1 MSLHPAHAPLPA
13 TTRTER
19 LLLRPLRTT
28 DVELDYDAVMASAAQ
43 LRLWSDSEW
52 PADDFTL
59 AGNLADL
66 QRHQDEHERGEA
78 YTFTVLT
85 PDAARCL
92 GCVYFYP
99 LSTPMQAACP
109 ASAAAVAV
117 RFWARSDELTG
128 GLDCHLLATLRQWLA
143 DEWAFDCIVYPINP
157 LDTRPTELLQSAGLA
172 LRLTYTRSNGRPWCV
187 YG

>member
-1 MSLHPAHAPLPA
+1 MSLHPAHALLPV

-28 DVELDYDAVMASAAQ
+28 DVELDYTAVMASAAH

-52 PADDFTL
+52 PADNFTR
-59 AGNLADL
+59 AENLADL

-78 YTFTVLT
+78 YTFTVLS

-99 LSTPMQAACP
+99 LSTPIQSLCP
-109 ASAAAVAV
+109 EAAAAVTV
-117 RFWARSDELTG
+117 RFWARTDEMAG
-128 GLDCHLLATLRQWLA
+128 DLDRHLLAVLHKWLA
-143 DEWAFDCIVYPINP
+143 TDWAFDCVVYPINP
-157 LDTRPTELLQSAGLA
+157 LDTRQAELLQEAGLE
-172 LRLTYTRSNGRPWCV
+172 LRLAYTRSTGQPWHV

>member
-1 MSLHPAHAPLPA
+1 MSLHPHDAPLPI
-13 TTRTER
+13 TTRTDR
-19 LLLRPLRTT
+19 LLLRPLHTT
-28 DVELDYDAVMASAAQ
+28 DVELDYAAVMASTAH

-92 GCVYFYP
+92 GCVYFQP
-99 LSTPMQAACP
+99 LAAPMRAACP
-109 ASAAAVAV
+109 QASAAVAV
-117 RFWARSDELTG
+117 RFWARTDELAND
-128 GLDCHLLATLRQWLA
+128 LDRHLLAAVRDWLTQA
-143 DEWAFDCIVYPINP
+143 WAFDCIVYPING
-157 LDTRPTELLQSAGLA
+157 LDKRQAALLTAAGLA
-172 LRLTYTRSNGRPWCV
+172 LCLVYTRSNGQLWSV

>member
-1 MSLHPAHAPLPA
+1 MSLHPAHAALPA
-13 TTRTER
+13 ITRSGR
-19 LLLRPLRTT
+19 LFLRPLRTT
-28 DVELDYDAVMASAAQ
+28 DVELDYDAVMASAVQ

-52 PADDFTL
+52 PADDFTP
-59 AGNLADL
+59 AENLADL
-66 QRHQDEHERGEA
+66 QRHQDEHERGAA
-78 YTFTVLT
+78 YTFTVLS

-99 LSTPMQAACP
+99 LSAPMQPLCP

-117 RFWARSDELTG
+117 RFWARADELAN
-128 GLDCHLLATLRQWLA
+128 GLDRHLLAALRQWLA

-157 LDTRPTELLQSAGLA
+157 LDTRQAELLQSAGLA
-172 LRLTYTRSNGRPWCV
+172 LRLTYTRSNGQPWCV